1 MTVIYNGVPFMKKS
15 FIAMVENQEAE
26 LFYLQNKKHRTIVL
40 PADTVEFI
48 VKARSEGDQIAQFMR
63 HMECLACDIGLF
75 SIPAHESYD
84 IRYSEDAE
92 GSIVIRSLS

>member
-1 MTVIYNGVPFMKKS
+1 MTIIYDGVHFMKKS
-15 FIAMVENQEAE
+15 FIIWFDNQEAE
-26 LFYLQNKKHRTIVL
+26 LFYLQNKKRRTIVL

-75 SIPAHESYD
+75 SVPEHESYN
-84 IRYSEDAE
+84 ISYSEDDK
-92 GSIVIRSLS
+92 GSIVIRSLT